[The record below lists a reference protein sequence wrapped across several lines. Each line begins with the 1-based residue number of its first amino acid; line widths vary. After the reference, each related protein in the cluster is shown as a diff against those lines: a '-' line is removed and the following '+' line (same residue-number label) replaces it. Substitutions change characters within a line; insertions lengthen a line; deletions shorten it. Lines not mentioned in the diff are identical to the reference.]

1 MKGIILAGGSATRL
15 RPLTWVTSKQ
25 LLPVYNK
32 PMIYYPIET
41 LVKAGIKEIL
51 IIVSPEFAGHYLN
64 LLGTG
69 KEFGAQFSFVVQ
81 PNPGGLAEAFI
92 YGKDFIDE
100 DNVTLIL
107 GDNIFDHDFS
117 DQIKNFKRGA
127 KIYAKEVHDPERY
140 GVVNFDEKMNAVT
153 IEEKPQKPKSNYA
166 VVGLYTYDNR
176 VVKFVEKQKRSDRGE
191 LEITDLNNIYLEKG
205 ELSVDVIEG
214 IWEDAGTFDSL
225 LRAANLMAGKIA
237 VSHKK

>member
-41 LVKAGIKEIL
+41 LVKAGITEIL
-51 IIVSPEFAGHYLN
+51 VIVSPEFAGHYLN

-69 KEFGAQFSFVVQ
+69 KDFGAHFSFVVQ
-81 PNPGGLAEAFI
+81 PNPGGLAEAFL
-92 YGKDFIDE
+92 YGKDFVD
-100 DNVTLIL
+100 DDDVTLIL

-117 DQIKNFKRGA
+117 SQIKNFKGGA

-140 GVVNFDEKMNAVT
+140 GVVEFDEKMNALS
-153 IEEKPQKPKSNYA
+153 IEEKPKKPKSNYA

-176 VVKFVEKQKRSDRGE
+176 VVKFVENQKRSERGE
-191 LEITDLNNIYLEKG
+191 LEITDLNNIYLKKG

-225 LRAANLMAGKIA
+225 LRAANLMAEKAKKKGK
-237 VSHKK
+237 